1 MDNWNCMG
9 EINIIKSPH
18 YNMPFTSPIGHK
30 HFQHT
35 FFSKPISLKGNT
47 MKKSYP
53 YKICYLPNKK
63 NLESLKR
70 ERERS
75 VMSMVWGIYI
85 IFSCIFYQWNQLFI
99 NSAMILQQRNGD
111 LLCMTIMW
119 CDIHFLATDTSKYQ
133 HGKSREQSTES
144 RHDDQNIADQNSLMR
159 VFRPLLTLG

>member
-1 MDNWNCMG
+1 MG

-47 MKKSYP
+47 VKKSYP

-70 ERERS
+70 EREREICHEYG
-75 VMSMVWGIYI
+75 VGNLHN
-85 IFSCIFYQWNQLFI
+85 F
-99 NSAMILQQRNGD
+99 
-111 LLCMTIMW
+111 LL
-119 CDIHFLATDTSKYQ
+119 HFLSVKSAIYKLSHDTSTKKWRFIMYD
-133 HGKSREQSTES
+133 HY
-144 RHDDQNIADQNSLMR
+144 
-159 VFRPLLTLG
+159 VV